1 MLLFT
6 LVVVEEVHIVPI
18 LLVLEEA
25 EVEVLDKR
33 VVLMVVMEQTN

>member
-1 MLLFT
+1 MFT

-33 VVLMVVMEQTN
+33 VVLMVVMEQTD